1 MRRERQSFADF
12 AYDCMVKVV
21 DATSGIGFVFRCI
34 CGPDDD
40 IGLCRWASDS
50 ESESSLYVGRG
61 RLPSIW
67 FEVNKCHTCDIQ
79 GMAAGVSLAAF
90 LATAIGVIVPWF
102 YLSIHRAPGRPL
114 TSTRSLLNI
123 LLLLHTLYVLYQII
137 VLPPDNIF
145 KRLHLPLSTPVD
157 AVRSFLR
164 QKSDTGRLPA
174 SLDTLLRHLQSYDVK
189 TFYVRFGHRVV
200 ATCDYCHSF
209 NDFAMFALPD
219 AMLSYI
225 WAATVVGL
233 VTINNTGHERYRT
246 LAVGAIA
253 GSFAVEAYYIA
264 TSPIEIPQDDEGVFW
279 WHDSLLLLRQ
289 TMFLIVPIFVHLL
302 PASPTAP
309 LLNPTVNAT
318 RLAEQALLRMQLLRL
333 TRGAIMRV
341 PLLRTRAAEWWEGD
355 ARDGQ
360 WVREDKAV
368 QDLARQLGSGFD
380 DTGGNS
386 DSEDVVVAPLRAN
399 ARNAVTTLR
408 TGFLPSEFWKVP
420 PSP

>member
-1 MRRERQSFADF
+1 
-12 AYDCMVKVV
+12 
-21 DATSGIGFVFRCI
+21 
-34 CGPDDD
+34 
-40 IGLCRWASDS
+40 
-50 ESESSLYVGRG
+50 
-61 RLPSIW
+61 
-67 FEVNKCHTCDIQ
+67 
-79 GMAAGVSLAAF
+79 MAAGVSLAAF

-123 LLLLHTLYVLYQII
+123 LLLLHTLYVLFQII

-264 TSPIEIPQDDEGVFW
+264 TSPIEIPKDDGGVFW
-279 WHDSLLLLRQ
+279 VRGHAHFAVVPSLTRIH
-289 TMFLIVPIFVHLL
+289 TATSGTIRFCCSAKPCSSSCPYSCTSS

-380 DTGGNS
+380 DAGGNS

-420 PSP
+420 PSS